1 MSGGGIFTIDEARE
15 VLRIDGTD
23 NDAQIMA
30 LVEAIPAYLEI
41 TAGYRASEKTIRKK
55 TSMEYSPLAKTAAR
69 FILQLW
75 YYGENSDTDK
85 LKRVI
90 DNLLKALSYDKGVGV

>member
-1 MSGGGIFTIDEARE
+1 MIFSVEEARDI
-15 VLRIDGTD
+15 LRIDGTD
-23 NDAQIMA
+23 NDQQIIA

-41 TAGYRASEKTIRKK
+41 TAGYSSTGD
-55 TSMEYSPLAKTAAR
+55 YSPLAKTAAR

-75 YYGENSDTDK
+75 YFGDNSDTDK

-90 DNLLKALSYDKGVGV
+90 DNLLKALSYER

>member
-1 MSGGGIFTIDEARE
+1 MSGGGIFTIEEARE

-23 NDAQIMA
+23 NDPQIIA

-41 TAGYRASEKTIRKK
+41 TAGYTASPKTANEEA
-55 TSMEYSPLAKTAAR
+55 SVEYSPLAKTAAR

-75 YYGENSDTDK
+75 YFGESSDTDK
-85 LKRVI
+85 LQRVI
-90 DNLLKALSYDKGVGV
+90 DNLLKALSYER

>member
-1 MSGGGIFTIDEARE
+1 
-15 VLRIDGTD
+15 
-23 NDAQIMA
+23 MA

-41 TAGYRASEKTIRKK
+41 TAGYTASGKTTRKK
-55 TSMEYSPLAKTAAR
+55 ANAEYSPLAKTAAR

-75 YYGENSDTDK
+75 YFGESADIDK

-90 DNLLKALSYDKGVGV
+90 DNLLKALSYER

>member
-1 MSGGGIFTIDEARE
+1 MSGGAIFTIDEARE

-41 TAGYRASEKTIRKK
+41 TAGYTASEKTIKK
-55 TSMEYSPLAKTAAR
+55 KVSVEYSPLAKTAAR
-69 FILQLW
+69 FIRLKPQDFYSRLL
-75 YYGENSDTDK
+75 EK
-85 LKRVI
+85 L
-90 DNLLKALSYDKGVGV
+90 NTWS

>member
-1 MSGGGIFTIDEARE
+1 MIFSIEEARDI
-15 VLRIDGTD
+15 LRIDGTD
-23 NDAQIMA
+23 NDAQISA
-30 LVEAIPAYLEI
+30 LLAAIPSYLEI
-41 TAGYRASEKTIRKK
+41 TTGYAAAGD
-55 TSMEYSPLAKTAAR
+55 YSPLAKTAAR

-90 DNLLKALSYDKGVGV
+90 DNLLKALSYER

>member
-1 MSGGGIFTIDEARE
+1 MSGGIFTIDEARE
-15 VLRIDGTD
+15 ILRIDGTD
-23 NDAQIMA
+23 NDPQIIA

-41 TAGYRASEKTIRKK
+41 TAGYTATGA
-55 TSMEYSPLAKTAAR
+55 YSPLAKTAAR

-75 YYGENSDTDK
+75 YFGENSDTDK

-90 DNLLKALSYDKGVGV
+90 DNLLKALSYE

>member
-1 MSGGGIFTIDEARE
+1 MIFTIEEARD

-23 NDAQIMA
+23 NDEQITA
-30 LVEAIPAYLEI
+30 LLAAIPSYLEI
-41 TAGYRASEKTIRKK
+41 IAGCKTA
-55 TSMEYSPLAKTAAR
+55 EYSPLAKTAAR

-90 DNLLKALSYDKGVGV
+90 DNLLRALSYER

>member
-1 MSGGGIFTIDEARE
+1 MSGAIFTIEEARE

-23 NDAQIMA
+23 NDPQIIA

-41 TAGYRASEKTIRKK
+41 TAGYTASPKTADKEEA
-55 TSMEYSPLAKTAAR
+55 SAEFSPSAKTAAR

-75 YYGENSDTDK
+75 YFGESSDTDK
-85 LKRVI
+85 LQRVI
-90 DNLLKALSYDKGVGV
+90 DNLLKALSYE